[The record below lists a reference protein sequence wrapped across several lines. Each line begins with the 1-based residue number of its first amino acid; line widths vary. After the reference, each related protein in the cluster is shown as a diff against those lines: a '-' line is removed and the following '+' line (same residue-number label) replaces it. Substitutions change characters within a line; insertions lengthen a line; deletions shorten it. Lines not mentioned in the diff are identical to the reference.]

1 MAAPAPWVNPLLP
14 NLTDYLSFVI
24 GEISNPSVNLPSA
37 AGAATSVTQSSL
49 TDTTQTWT
57 TNQWANCWLYDS
69 TANVTV
75 PITGNTAT
83 TVNFATQ
90 TAPLAVGDAYVIMQP
105 IVYTSFTVA
114 MAIVNDALAQATP
127 LTYVLAVYNLAMDRL
142 VRFAPDQENQTY
154 FSGLRTQFGL
164 VGTSV
169 GAVASA
175 SDQGTSASI
184 ANPEWMRQMT
194 MRDIQT
200 LRTPWGR
207 EYMGFAQ
214 AWGPFVWGLS

>member
-57 TNQWANCWLYDS
+57 ANQWVNCWLYDS

-75 PITGNTAT
+75 PITSNTAT
-83 TVNFATQ
+83 TVNFAAQ
-90 TAPLAVGDAYVIMQP
+90 TEPLAIGDAYVIMQP

-114 MAIVNDALAQATP
+114 MAIVNDALETATP

-142 VRFAPDQENQTY
+142 VRFAPDQQNQTY
-154 FSGLRTQFGL
+154 FSGLRTQFNL
-164 VGTSV
+164 VSTSV

>member
-1 MAAPAPWVNPLLP
+1 MAAPAPWVNPLIP
-14 NLTDYLSFVI
+14 NLTDYLAFVV
-24 GEISNPSVNLPSA
+24 GELSNPSVNLPYA
-37 AGAATSVTQSSL
+37 AGAATSVTASSL
-49 TDTTQTWT
+49 TDTAQTWVAG
-57 TNQWANCWLYDS
+57 QWVNCWLYDS

-75 PITGNTAT
+75 PITGNTT
-83 TVNFATQ
+83 NTVTFATQ
-90 TAPLAVGDAYVIMQP
+90 TAPLNVADAYVIMQP

-127 LTYVLAVYNLAMDRL
+127 ATYVLAVYNLAMDRL
-142 VRFAPDQENQTY
+142 VRFAPDQQNQTY
-154 FSGLRTQFGL
+154 FSGLRTQFNL
-164 VGTSV
+164 VSTSV

>member
-1 MAAPAPWVNPLLP
+1 MAAPAPWVDPLLP
-14 NLTDYLSFVI
+14 NITDYLSFVL

-49 TDTTQTWT
+49 TDTTQTWAAG
-57 TNQWANCWLYDS
+57 QWVNCWLYAS

-90 TAPLAVGDAYVIMQP
+90 TAPLAVGDAYVIIQP

-114 MAIVNDALAQATP
+114 VAIVNDALAIATP
-127 LTYVLAVYNLAMDRL
+127 TTYVLAVYDLAMDRL
-142 VRFAPDQENQTY
+142 VRFAPDQPNQTY
-154 FSGLRTQFGL
+154 FSGLRAQFDL

-184 ANPEWMRQMT
+184 ANPEWMRAMT

-214 AWGPFVWGLS
+214 AYGPNIWGVS